1 MSISDRIVGGSASIV
16 VVGAG
21 PVGLAIA
28 SRLASHG
35 DEVVVVEAGGAH
47 ARQHTGD
54 DVAAIESGHPFPHPI
69 SESRARSIGGTSQM
83 WIEGFFRCRPLDHS
97 SFKPRADGLHG
108 GWPLDASE
116 LDRHIGDAST
126 ILALSDGSFDPEA
139 LLEDGEHLV
148 TSEVLRT
155 GLFRIGD
162 LEQIRR
168 FVDRTIARPEITV
181 LPNTETLSIRQDDDG
196 RVRGVR
202 VVSLDG
208 SQRDLECA
216 AVVLAAGG
224 LENAR
229 LLLLSTDCDE
239 RGIGNASGL
248 VGRGFMEHPHIALGH
263 LVPADTADLSKFDRR
278 EGRNGRTEG
287 YLTLTD
293 EAHLEH
299 HLPEVGI
306 WLHPVSLRQ
315 SIGDLRT
322 AAGALRTAG
331 RESRR
336 EFAWSVRRLASTTID
351 RVAHRRSRRFHRLVS
366 CELEQF
372 PTTESSVSLAD
383 KRDRFGR
390 PQVHVHW
397 DLGPE
402 FDDIHDRLISL
413 LAPAL
418 ASAGLGRLVPFP
430 AGDPRRAFGVGNHHI
445 GTTRMGAQ
453 PSDGVV
459 DTNCKVHDVDGLY
472 VAGSSVFPTSGAANP
487 TLTAVALGLR
497 LADHLAE
504 LQRAPARAVD
514 RRGVAH

>member
-1 MSISDRIVGGSASIV
+1 MSISARAFGESIV

-35 DEVVVVEAGGAH
+35 EDVVVVEAGGAH
-47 ARQHTGD
+47 GRPQNGD
-54 DVAAIESGHPFPHPI
+54 DVAATESGRPFPHPI
-69 SESRARSIGGTSQM
+69 SESRARGIGGSSQM
-83 WIEGFFRCRPLDHS
+83 WIEGVFRCRPLDHS

-108 GWPLDASE
+108 GWPLNASE
-116 LDRHIGDAST
+116 LDHHIVDAT
-126 ILALSDGSFDPEA
+126 TNLGLSGANFDPRA
-139 LLEDGEHLV
+139 LLQEGEHLV

-162 LEQIRR
+162 LEQVRR
-168 FVDRTIARPEITV
+168 FVDRTVARPEITV

-202 VVSLDG
+202 VASSDG
-208 SQRDLECA
+208 SQCDLECG

-263 LVPADTADLSKFDRR
+263 LVAADTADLSKFDRR
-278 EGRNGRTEG
+278 EGPDGRTEG
-287 YLTLTD
+287 YLALTD
-293 EAHLEH
+293 EALVEH
-299 HLPEVGI
+299 QLPEVGI
-306 WLHPVSLRQ
+306 WLHPVSLRE
-315 SIGDLRT
+315 SIDDVRN

-336 EFAWSVRRLASTTID
+336 EFASSARRLASTAID
-351 RVAHRRSRRFHRLVS
+351 RLVHPRSRTFHRLVS

-372 PTTESSVSLAD
+372 PTPESSVSLAD

-397 DLGPE
+397 DLGPGY
-402 FDDIHDRLISL
+402 DDIHDRLISL
-413 LAPAL
+413 LGPFF

-430 AGDPRRAFGVGNHHI
+430 ASSPRRAIGVGNHHI